1 MIWDIFSGIDSNS
14 FRFFLAIAAGLL
26 QGHGRVCV
34 RRSQRVQELLEKVRR
49 ESRFLPVY
57 GCAEYASSKGACPIQ
72 GQLVQVRYYTHRGC
86 FSF

>member
-34 RRSQRVQELLEKVRR
+34 
-49 ESRFLPVY
+49 
-57 GCAEYASSKGACPIQ
+57 
-72 GQLVQVRYYTHRGC
+72 
-86 FSF
+86 